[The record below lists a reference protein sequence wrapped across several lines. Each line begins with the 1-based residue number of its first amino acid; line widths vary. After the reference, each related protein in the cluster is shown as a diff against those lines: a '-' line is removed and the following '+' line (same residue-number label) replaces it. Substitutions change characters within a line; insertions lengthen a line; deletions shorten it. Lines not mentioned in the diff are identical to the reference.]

1 MPFIAVRI
9 AYALLAVFSAGGLHS
24 KWNDL
29 YGSVA
34 AYVIM
39 ALVMEYAVVLI
50 YLSIGIRIPPVKS
63 MNSERL

>member
-9 AYALLAVFSAGGLHS
+9 AYALLAVFSADGLHS

-63 MNSERL
+63 MTSERL